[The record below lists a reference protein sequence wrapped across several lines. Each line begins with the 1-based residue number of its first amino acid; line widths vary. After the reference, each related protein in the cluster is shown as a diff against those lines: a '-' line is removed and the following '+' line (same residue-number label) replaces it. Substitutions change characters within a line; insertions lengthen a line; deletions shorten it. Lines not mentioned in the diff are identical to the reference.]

1 MSNKFVD
8 LNDETLLR
16 YFKDIKKTD
25 LLTPEEEIN
34 LAKRIQDGDEKAIEE
49 LISANLKFVIS
60 IAKEYQYQGTP
71 LNDLIGDG
79 NEGLIKAA
87 LKFDHTKGFR
97 FISYA
102 VWWVRQSIIHGL
114 NCNSR
119 LIRLPANV
127 INSLSKI
134 RKEIEKFEFEN
145 GRYPISD
152 EMSDC
157 NLMDLLINQR
167 QTSLNSVINE
177 EGDELCQSFPDNSFD
192 SPDYDDTG
200 DILIKAELDRM
211 LSELSDRERDIIVLY
226 FGLDKTY
233 EPMTLEGI
241 GERYDLTKERIRQ
254 IKEKAIRKLRY
265 NMGDLYT
272 LVNNEK

>member
-8 LNDETLLR
+8 LNDEILLK

-25 LLTPEEEIN
+25 LLTQEEELN
-34 LAKRIQDGDEKAIEE
+34 LAIRIQNGDEKAIGE
-49 LISANLKFVIS
+49 LVSANLKFVIS
-60 IAKEYQYQGTP
+60 IAKEYRYQGTP

-102 VWWVRQSIIHGL
+102 VWWVRQSILHGL

-127 INSLSKI
+127 INSLLKI
-134 RKEIEKFEFEN
+134 KKEIENFELEN
-145 GRYPISD
+145 GKYPIND
-152 EMSDC
+152 ETNNS
-157 NLMDLLINQR
+157 NLVDLLNNQKPI
-167 QTSLNSVINE
+167 SLNTIINE
-177 EGDELCQSFPDNSFD
+177 DGDELCQSFPDYTFD

-200 DILIKAELDRM
+200 DKLIKNELDRM
-211 LSELSDRERDIIVLY
+211 LSELSYRERDILISY
-226 FGLDKTY
+226 FGLNSNY
-233 EPMTLEGI
+233 EPMTLEDI
-241 GERYDLTKERIRQ
+241 GEKYDLTKERIRQ
-254 IKEKAIRKLRY
+254 IKMKAIRKLRY
-265 NMGDLYT
+265 NMGDYIP
-272 LVNNEK
+272 